1 MSPWPLLQNEH
12 DCRKLLCLEI
22 SKMFTLVCR
31 IYTTQRALAALMTSL
46 PGSYWEQT
54 VNNELIKCSNKF
66 GSNAIRGVVGC
77 IFFSFSLPNGTFL
90 PIGARI
96 IISHMHL
103 PWRLKKK
110 KQSKKTIYLRQK
122 KKERTK
128 KKKKEKTSNIDQV
141 STYPLTKLGKKKIK
155 NKKKKKTG
163 QEDDIIKK

>member
-1 MSPWPLLQNEH
+1 MYLSPWPLLQNEH
-12 DCRKLLCLEI
+12 ACRKLLCLEI

-77 IFFSFSLPNGTFL
+77 IFFYFSLPNGTFL

-110 KQSKKTIYLRQK
+110 QSTCAKK

-128 KKKKEKTSNIDQV
+128 KKKKKR
-141 STYPLTKLGKKKIK
+141 K
-155 NKKKKKTG
+155 NK
-163 QEDDIIKK
+163 